1 MKQKIKK
8 QILKI
13 RDSGKTNMLDID
25 TVQRLAHEQN
35 MYELVNFIEE
45 DREAYVHFI
54 FYGDKN
60 KEQQHE

>member
-1 MKQKIKK
+1 MKQKIKE

-13 RDSGKTNMLDID
+13 RNSGKTNMLDIN
-25 TVQRLAHEQN
+25 TVQRLAHEQD

-54 FYGDKN
+54 FNGDEDKD
-60 KEQQHE
+60 QTHE